1 MNGSVS
7 RSTLETGGTLTMP
20 ENRRFD
26 LLTVQKMQSIN
37 RVSPAAPPCAPFM
50 WRDGVLNGEG
60 SRPHVAG
67 NRAVRTEEPL
77 PLCSCRDYGPS

>member
-1 MNGSVS
+1 MGQS
-7 RSTLETGGTLTMP
+7 LAETGGTLTMP

-26 LLTVQKMQSIN
+26 LLTVQIMQSIN
-37 RVSPAAPPCAPFM
+37 RVSLAVPPCAPFM
-50 WRDGVLNGEG
+50 WRDGVHNGEG

-77 PLCSCRDYGPS
+77 PLSPVAT